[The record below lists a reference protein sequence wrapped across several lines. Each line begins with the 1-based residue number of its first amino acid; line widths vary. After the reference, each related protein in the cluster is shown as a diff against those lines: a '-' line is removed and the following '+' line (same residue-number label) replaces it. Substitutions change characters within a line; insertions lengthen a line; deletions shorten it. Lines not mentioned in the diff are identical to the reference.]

1 MRKKKKK
8 KYNSAEEIKSLLK
21 IYHKK
26 WNGMGER
33 K

>member
-1 MRKKKKK
+1 MKKKKK
-8 KYNSAEEIKSLLK
+8 KNYNLAKEIQSLLK